1 MKPAVMRLQPA
12 FKLAYLLAFI
22 TTMACFTLMF
32 LPLSIFIKI
41 ILVLSVLINAAYL
54 ILRDVLLALPHS
66 WGRLSLTSRDEI
78 MITQKNGKTFIC
90 SVLPDSV
97 VFSYCSVLRL
107 KLKGRFWVRS
117 LVMVEESADPQLFR
131 RWRVWLRWGQ
141 TFTS

>member
-1 MKPAVMRLQPA
+1 MGLQPT

-66 WGRLSLTSRDEI
+66 WGRLS
-78 MITQKNGKTFIC
+78 
-90 SVLPDSV
+90 
-97 VFSYCSVLRL
+97 
-107 KLKGRFWVRS
+107 
-117 LVMVEESADPQLFR
+117 
-131 RWRVWLRWGQ
+131 
-141 TFTS
+141 